1 MPSSH
6 LILCHPLLLLPS
18 IFPSIRVFSNES
30 ALYIRWPKYWNFS
43 FNISPFNEHPG
54 LISFRMDWLD
64 LLAVQGTLTCCLSEM
79 GFPGDSAGKESAYNV
94 GNLGSIPELGRSSGE
109 GNGYPLQYSGLENS
123 MDYSRG
129 SLRVGHSWV
138 TFTFTILMWNSNWTG
153 CPAFYLPTPVSF
165 HLYLEPPVIL
175 LSQSA
180 SLFSF
185 GEDSVKKKSPFSWSF
200 SWHTLS
206 HQPSYNH
213 PLIKWRMGGNLDVLK
228 YFPKCYLILPSNPER
243 YVCVLVAQS
252 CSTLSDSMDYSP
264 PGSSVHEILLS
275 RILEWVAISSSRGYS
290 QPRDWTHVCCVSH
303 LSHQGS
309 LRDLL

>member
-1 MPSSH
+1 MQCDYQTRRILFYSH
-6 LILCHPLLLLPS
+6 KVQIKFAV
-18 IFPSIRVFSNES
+18 I
-30 ALYIRWPKYWNFS
+30 AYKWPKIQNQLWNRGRLNTRILS
-43 FNISPFNEHPG
+43 FKILSC
-54 LISFRMDWLD
+54 SDWLWAS
-64 LLAVQGTLTCCLSEM
+64 LGLPW
-79 GFPGDSAGKESAYNV
+79 GFPCGSAGKESAYNV